1 MNLDFGQLR
10 ALSAAVRCGTF
21 DAAAAA
27 LHVTPSAISQR
38 IKALE
43 TEVGRVLLV
52 RSRPLAVTD
61 AGASVL
67 RTARQIEALSAD
79 LARDLSGGGD
89 GDGEGGGGGPVT
101 VPLAV
106 NADSLS
112 TWALPAFA
120 GLAGHLFEIHREDEE
135 HTVSL
140 LRDGT
145 VMAAITADSAPVQG
159 CTVERLGT
167 MRYLAV
173 AAPDFA
179 EHWFPDGVTAD
190 ALAAAP
196 HVDFDHKDDLQ
207 RRYIRSRTRRR
218 LAPPRHRVP
227 ASADFAEAVALGL
240 GWAMVP
246 SMQVEAMGDRL
257 VHIDPDH
264 PLDRPLYWQQW
275 RLRSP
280 ALDTVAAAVMEAART
295 TLR

>member
-1 MNLDFGQLR
+1 MMNLDFGQLR

-21 DAAAAA
+21 DAAAVA

-52 RSRPLAVTD
+52 RSRPLAVTE
-61 AGASVL
+61 AGAAVL

-79 LARDLSGGGD
+79 LARDLSGADGGD
-89 GDGEGGGGGPVT
+89 GTGPVT

-120 GLAGHLFEIHREDEE
+120 GLEGYLFEIHREDEE

-145 VMAAITADSAPVQG
+145 VMAAITAESSPVQG
-159 CTVERLGT
+159 CTVQRLGT

-179 EHWFPDGVTAD
+179 ERWFPDGVTAD
-190 ALAAAP
+190 ALAVAP

-218 LAPPRHRVP
+218 LSPPRHRVP
-227 ASADFAEAVALGL
+227 ASADFAESVALGL

-246 SMQVEAMGDRL
+246 RMQIDTMGDRL
-257 VHIDPDH
+257 VQIDPAH

-280 ALDTVAAAVMEAART
+280 ALDTVATAVTEAART